1 MTMINSQTQNKQ
13 QIGQLNHKKRLVP
26 IYGDYNKND
35 IKIGLG
41 TYRKPNGETY
51 IKLDEIPTTTAYTAK
66 TINGNDVVTDNGK
79 IYGNTQEEANS
90 KYGRY
95 RLTHP
100 NETARRADQ
109 YMAQKYGSEWRDNSK
124 YGMKP
129 TMEAFNAITA
139 GMLNRLSPTQNAR
152 LIYDLATNP
161 SKGINGMF
169 NGNMGIVTD
178 KFAQEH
184 PWLSLGAN
192 VGGDIIALGGPSLY
206 NAGKN
211 AITNSKPYRARQ
223 IAKEMNKTFNGNI
236 VYEDSP
242 LISKQIYME
251 YPKNPTKSYTT
262 NKPQIQSDSPLLL
275 TGNKNNQILSLPY
288 YKDNSKEIAR
298 AITRDEAKRI
308 NAWSKLYGYPPL
320 QEYGGKRT
328 LDELIDDPIMYNA
341 AVMNRA
347 KEHNTFLRGV
357 HKLLPKQKDK
367 LSKDL
372 GRQLDEIEAMKES
385 AVRYAPYT
393 GAGRSS
399 LGHTPKG
406 IGANYSSNM
415 FNQALGYA
423 VDDMQ
428 PLANGMI
435 ATIRRPIDYT
445 NFRANKAQFILD
457 NDFTLNNPK
466 SIIRDEYV
474 ANPILMKGKA
484 NPKFKELQKEY
495 LKNKNLFEVKNPEFD
510 NGVPHRSIGEHY
522 YKNKS
527 GDIGPYEQVVPKK
540 IQSIEDYMQYHHDY
554 GIEEVPNPLS
564 VKILEAAKTKF
575 NTDKLN
581 HNLVPFLDDL
591 YKYSK
596 KFIKERGENNLDN
609 EINRALSQ
617 IKNEYVKK
625 HYKKYAIEAKNYA
638 IEQLGLKS
646 GILKPRPNDRIILHK
661 GLKVNNSLFDN
672 KYRGHK
678 YPFSERVVTS
688 TRNTGDPRQHFIF
701 TGPINKK
708 GFDLIDFTKV
718 TPELLEMP
726 YSRAHFLKFMK
737 HTPGTSRKSYKYGGT
752 NK

>member
-1 MTMINSQTQNKQ
+1 MSNSQTQNKR

-26 IYGDYNKND
+26 IYEDYDKND
-35 IKIGLG
+35 VKVGLG

-51 IKLDEIPTTTAYTAK
+51 IKLDEIPTATAYTAK

-79 IYGNTQEEANS
+79 IYGNSQEEANT

-100 NETARRADQ
+100 NETARRTDQ
-109 YMAQKYGSEWRDNSK
+109 YMAQKYGSEWRDDSK

-152 LIYDLATNP
+152 LIYDLVTNP
-161 SKGINGMF
+161 SKGASGMF

-184 PWLSLGAN
+184 PWLSLTAN
-192 VGGDIIALGGPSLY
+192 IGGDMIALGGPSLY

-211 AITNSKPYRARQ
+211 VITSSKPYRARQ
-223 IAKEMNKTFNGNI
+223 IAKEMNKTFNENI

-242 LISKQIYME
+242 LIGKQIYTE
-251 YPKNPTKSYTT
+251 YPKNPTKIYTT
-262 NKPQIQSDSPLLL
+262 NKPQIQPDSPLL
-275 TGNKNNQILSLPY
+275 TRNKNNQILSLPY

-341 AVMNRA
+341 AVMERA

-357 HKLLPKQKDK
+357 HKLLPKQKSK
-367 LSKDL
+367 LSESL
-372 GRQLDEIEAMKES
+372 GRQLSDIEAMKES

-393 GAGRSS
+393 GAGRSN

-423 VDDMQ
+423 IDDMQ
-428 PLANGMI
+428 PSANGII

-466 SIIRDEYV
+466 SIIRDEYI
-474 ANPILMKGKA
+474 AHPILMRGKS
-484 NPKFKELQKEY
+484 NPKFKDLQYEY
-495 LKNKNLFEVKNPEFD
+495 IKNKNLFEIDKPELN
-510 NGVPHRSIGEHY
+510 NGISYRNIGRPY
-522 YKNKS
+522 YKNKF
-527 GDIGPYEQVVPKK
+527 GDTGVYEDVVPKE
-540 IQSIEDYMQYHHDY
+540 IQSPEDFIQNSHEYY
-554 GIEEVPNPLS
+554 GIKEVPNPLS
-564 VKILEAAKTKF
+564 VKIIEAAKTKF
-575 NTDKLN
+575 NTDNLN
-581 HNLVPFLDDL
+581 NNLTPFLNDL
-591 YKYSK
+591 YKYSEK
-596 KFIKERGENNLDN
+596 VIKQRGEKYLDD

-617 IKNEYVKK
+617 IKDEYIKK
-625 HYKKYAIEAKNYA
+625 HYKKYLIEGKNYA

-646 GILKPRPNDRIILHK
+646 GILKPKPKDRIILHK
-661 GLKVNNSLFDN
+661 GFKTDNALFDN
-672 KYRGHK
+672 KYRGTN
-678 YPFSERVVTS
+678 YPFSERVLTS

-701 TGPINKK
+701 TGPVNEK
-708 GFDLIDFTKV
+708 GFDLIDFTKI

-726 YSRAHFLKFMK
+726 YSRAHFLKYMR

>member
-1 MTMINSQTQNKQ
+1 MSNSQTQNKR

-26 IYGDYNKND
+26 IYEDYDKND
-35 IKIGLG
+35 VKVGVG

-51 IKLDEIPTTTAYTAK
+51 IKLDEIPTTTTYTAK

-79 IYGNTQEEANS
+79 IYGNSQEEANT

-100 NETARRADQ
+100 NETARRTDQ

-139 GMLNRLSPTQNAR
+139 GMLNRLSPTQNIR
-152 LIYDLATNP
+152 LFYDLATNP
-161 SKGINGMF
+161 SKGVRGMF
-169 NGNMGIVTD
+169 NGNIGIVTD

-206 NAGKN
+206 NIGKN
-211 AITNSKPYRARQ
+211 TITNSKPYRARQ
-223 IAKEMNKTFNGNI
+223 IAKEMNKTFNENI
-236 VYEDSP
+236 VYEESP
-242 LISKQIYME
+242 LINKQIYME
-251 YPKNPTKSYTT
+251 YPKNPTKIYTT
-262 NKPQIQSDSPLLL
+262 NKPQIQPDSPLLL
-275 TGNKNNQILSLPY
+275 TRDKNNQILSLPY

-341 AVMNRA
+341 AVMERA

-357 HKLLPKQKDK
+357 HKLLPKQKNK
-367 LSKDL
+367 LSEHLD
-372 GRQLDEIEAMKES
+372 RQLDDIEAMKES

-393 GAGRSS
+393 GAGRSN
-399 LGHTPKG
+399 LGDVPKG

-423 VDDMQ
+423 VDDMR
-428 PLANGMI
+428 PSVNGII

-466 SIIRDEYV
+466 SIIRDEYI
-474 ANPILMKGKA
+474 AHPILMKGKS
-484 NPKFKELQKEY
+484 NPKFKDLQYEY
-495 LKNKNLFEVKNPEFD
+495 LKNKNLFEADKPGPGDELS
-510 NGVPHRSIGEHY
+510 HW
-522 YKNKS
+522 
-527 GDIGPYEQVVPKK
+527 DIGYKHYVDELGNKLDGPLLMKDDIIYQ
-540 IQSIEDYMQYHHDY
+540 QA
-554 GIEEVPNPLS
+554 PNPLS

-575 NTDKLN
+575 NTDKIN
-581 HNLVPFLDDL
+581 YNLKPFLNDL
-591 YKYSK
+591 YKYSEK
-596 KFIKERGENNLDN
+596 VIRTRGEKYLDN

-617 IKNEYVKK
+617 IKDKYIKQF
-625 HYKKYAIEAKNYA
+625 YKKYVVKSKKYA
-638 IEQLGLKS
+638 IEQLGLES
-646 GILKPRPNDRIILHK
+646 GILKPRPKDRIILHK
-661 GLKVNNSLFDN
+661 GPRVNNSLFDN
-672 KYRGHK
+672 KYRGAN
-678 YPFSERVVTS
+678 YPFSERVLTS

-701 TGPINKK
+701 TGPVNEK
-708 GFDLIDFTKV
+708 GFDLIDFTKI

-726 YSRAHFLKFMK
+726 YSRTHFLNFMK